1 MYKALTVAALVSH
14 TTNAILIER
23 VDSSKVI
30 TVRMQDAIPREE
42 VVDKITIA
50 SGQIEEKLR
59 TSSES

>member
-1 MYKALTVAALVSH
+1 MYKALTVAALVVH
-14 TTNAILIER
+14 TTNAISIER
-23 VDSSKVI
+23 VDSSKGS
-30 TVRMQDAIPREE
+30 TVRMQEAIPREE